1 MTGIL
6 IVALFA
12 AVALFAVVVLTDSG
26 LRGLSAYRDLSLR
39 IRCDRRYASVMYRVA
54 ELERAPLE
62 PAFKV
67 RGTVRGSAPRVMDR
81 RTATKLCV
89 AA

>member
-6 IVALFA
+6 IVTLFA
-12 AVALFAVVVLTDSG
+12 AVALSAVVVLIDNG

-39 IRCDRRYASVMYRVA
+39 IRCDRGIASVMYRVA
-54 ELERAPLE
+54 ELERTPLD

-67 RGTVRGSAPRVMDR
+67 RGTVRGSGLRVMDR
-81 RTATKLCV
+81 RTGPKLRV